1 MEYVYT
7 ARARRKTIIYA
18 VAVFLFLSVL
28 SAVIIWNGKKLLQAV
43 EDGTLNYLRD
53 VAGESVQLVNDR
65 IEGVLE
71 SLELISDSMERLEPE
86 ARWDFLLRK
95 TEICNFTDLAVAD
108 ETGKAQSLN
117 NGTWEMGDLPIFA
130 HALEGENGVG
140 QKQRDQQ
147 HRDGKGTRD
156 VAIHFRRQDILGN
169 KRS

>member
-18 VAVFLFLSVL
+18 VAAFLFLSVL

-71 SLELISDSMERLEPE
+71 SLELISDSMERLEP
-86 ARWDFLLRK
+86 
-95 TEICNFTDLAVAD
+95 
-108 ETGKAQSLN
+108 
-117 NGTWEMGDLPIFA
+117 GDA
-130 HALEGENGVG
+130 YS
-140 QKQRDQQ
+140 
-147 HRDGKGTRD
+147 
-156 VAIHFRRQDILGN
+156 GN
-169 KRS
+169 S